1 MKKATVIF
9 ITFIF
14 FAVSSYAQSSSN
26 NEHWQNY
33 IFARIGECNYY
44 LHEKV
49 KTLFPNQCPNCRA
62 FSFGAGPGNEVID
75 LIKNGWDVTAS
86 GISPTSGKVIEER
99 AKMHYGKFSFQN
111 HKFGDERM
119 RGKYDYFFS
128 FFALPFGDKKKVS
141 QLIRHMSLY
150 SKQNS
155 LVALNFF
162 GPTHDFVKSPKVFAM
177 TEKDIRKLMRSNR
190 FQILYFMHRIYD
202 KPDTEGNIIHWDVF
216 DVIARKK

>member
-14 FAVSSYAQSSSN
+14 FAVSSYAQSSGN

-33 IFARIGECNYY
+33 IFARIGERNYY

-86 GISPTSGKVIEER
+86 DISPTSGKVIEER
-99 AKMHYGKFSFQN
+99 ACLATTIITY
-111 HKFGDERM
+111 ER
-119 RGKYDYFFS
+119 
-128 FFALPFGDKKKVS
+128 
-141 QLIRHMSLY
+141 QL
-150 SKQNS
+150 
-155 LVALNFF
+155 
-162 GPTHDFVKSPKVFAM
+162 
-177 TEKDIRKLMRSNR
+177 
-190 FQILYFMHRIYD
+190 
-202 KPDTEGNIIHWDVF
+202 
-216 DVIARKK
+216 

>member
-1 MKKATVIF
+1 MKKAILIF

-14 FAVSSYAQSSSN
+14 FAISSYAQSSSN
-26 NEHWQNY
+26 NEYWQNY
-33 IFARIGECNYY
+33 IFARIGERNYY
-44 LHEKV
+44 LHEKI

-62 FSFGAGPGNEVID
+62 FSFGAGSGNEVID

-86 GISPTSGKVIEER
+86 DISPTSGRVIAER
-99 AKMHYGKFSFQN
+99 AKMHYGKFLFQN
-111 HKFGDERM
+111 REFGDERM

-128 FFALPFGDKKKVS
+128 FFALPFGDKKKVF

-202 KPDTEGNIIHWDVF
+202 KPDTDGHTIHWDVF

>member
-14 FAVSSYAQSSSN
+14 FAVSSYAQSSGN

-33 IFARIGECNYY
+33 IFARIGERNYY

-86 GISPTSGKVIEER
+86 DISPTSGKVIEER

-111 HKFGDERM
+111 RKFGDERM

-190 FQILYFMHRIYD
+190 FHILYFMHRNYD